1 MLVLYCRARIVYSL
15 NVRKISSMNRTKPPI
30 ADMPLT
36 AQKRA
41 YTCPLLTVF
50 GPLAQLTQG
59 GPSGN
64 NEIFKPYGDPSRKN

>member
-1 MLVLYCRARIVYSL
+1 
-15 NVRKISSMNRTKPPI
+15 MNRTKPPI